1 MHFIPHLITL
11 ILCSLSAAIAIK
23 NARSVTKCH
32 DGSAIVLVLLMSLF
46 QISTVATFVTLQFGW
61 VLSGHGELIGKESQL
76 GWIAY
81 DYQNILFHICAGLT
95 VNHWIKCNRC

>member
-1 MHFIPHLITL
+1 MHIIPHLITL
-11 ILCSLSAAIAIK
+11 ALCFLSVMVATK
-23 NARSVTKCH
+23 NARDVTKCK
-32 DGSAIVLVLLMSLF
+32 DGASVILVMLMSLF
-46 QISTVATFVTLQFGW
+46 QISTVVTFVVLQFGW
-61 VLSGHGELIGKESQL
+61 VVSGHGELVGKESQL